1 MERQLSHLRVH
12 KMRIFAYLMNKKLIT
27 SNISAP
33 ESLTLGFTSKL
44 NVFYAPLYLA
54 HFFVKFFSISPNKF
68 F

>member
-33 ESLTLGFTSKL
+33 ESLTLGVTSKL
-44 NVFYAPLYLA
+44 NVFYLA
-54 HFFVKFFSISPNKF
+54 HFFVKFFSISSNKF